1 MDNRT
6 REVVRV
12 CMKMINIAEDFS
24 KFPGPRFIDLGPY
37 SGQKFKD
44 EVLKPAINDHG
55 DNIVINL
62 DGTMGYGSSFLEES
76 FGGLIRDGI
85 YPRIVFSIIDKIIST
100 DDISLIDEVRGY
112 VTDEVN
118 NA

>member
-1 MDNRT
+1 M
-6 REVVRV
+6 RV
-12 CMKMINIAEDFS
+12 NMKMINIAEDFS
-24 KFPGPRFIDLGPY
+24 KFPGPRFIELGPY

-44 EVLKPAINDHG
+44 EVLKPAIATHG
-55 DNIVINL
+55 SDIEINL

-85 YPRIVFSIIDKIIST
+85 DSKVVFSIIDKIIST
-100 DDISLIDEVRGY
+100 EDISLISEVQGY

-118 NA
+118 K

>member
-1 MDNRT
+1 M
-6 REVVRV
+6 RV

-24 KFPGPRFIDLGPY
+24 RFPGPRFINLGPY
-37 SGQKFKD
+37 SGEKFKN
-44 EVLKPAINDHG
+44 EVLKPAIENHNSD
-55 DNIVINL
+55 IVINL

-85 YPRIVFSIIDKIIST
+85 SPEIVFSIINNMIST
-100 DDISLIDEVRGY
+100 EDTSLIDEVRDY